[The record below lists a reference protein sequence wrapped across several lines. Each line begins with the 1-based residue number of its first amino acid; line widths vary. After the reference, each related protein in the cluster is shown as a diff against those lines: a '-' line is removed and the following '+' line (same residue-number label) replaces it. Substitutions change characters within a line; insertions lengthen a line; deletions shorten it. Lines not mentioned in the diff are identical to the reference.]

1 MNALRTE
8 ASIPVEP
15 TEAGVRAALSDQV
28 PECLAPLEVIHDG
41 SYQVRVRGQEVRRCF
56 ELDGGQL
63 NLTKIAVVDGETR
76 RGLATAVTLFVMD
89 RLDPHGEVAVTGL
102 QPPGRLLWNS
112 LAAKGYVRILTTTS
126 NNHTVCLTETG
137 IAYVRS
143 LPSRQGR
150 KPRPRWWHK
159 NR

>member
-1 MNALRTE
+1 MRDFAQ
-8 ASIPVEP
+8 P
-15 TEAGVRAALSDQV
+15 TLAAVQAALSRPV
-28 PECLAPLEVIHDG
+28 PECLAPLEVVYDG
-41 SYQVRVRGQEVRRCF
+41 SYQVKVRGHEVRRYF
-56 ELDGGQL
+56 ELNSGKLQ
-63 NLTKIAVVDGETR
+63 LTKIAVVDDEKR

-89 RLDPHGEVAVTGL
+89 RLDPHGEVLVTGL
-102 QPPGRLLWNS
+102 QPPGRLLWDS
-112 LAAKGYVRILTTTS
+112 LAAKGYVRILTTTGNS
-126 NNHTVCLTETG
+126 HTVCLTETG